1 MTEEFLFKIHNHVEI
16 YICIKMSEKSFFFYD
31 AYTNDIQSIQKKL
44 WIVYI
49 PRVLLLAHESK
60 SVNYLTNLII
70 KRNNILSHSHCERR
84 SVNYL
89 LKN

>member
-1 MTEEFLFKIHNHVEI
+1 M
-16 YICIKMSEKSFFFYD
+16 
-31 AYTNDIQSIQKKL
+31 
-44 WIVYI
+44 YI

-89 LKN
+89 LKNQNIFNIFQKLSNNFKEFFFSIQIGIKVKTD